1 MNLVFRLLW
10 VIITAFRRSKLGMME
25 ESVITLRVMPNDLD
39 TNIHMNNGRYLTIM
53 DLGRVDFIIR
63 SGMAKQLREQKWYP
77 VVGSAKISY
86 KRSLS
91 PFQRYE
97 LKTRVHG
104 WDEKWI
110 YLEQEFVVGDVLY
123 ARGIVK
129 TLFLKDGHKVPS
141 SQVTHAIGY
150 DGPSP
155 EINPADE
162 QALS

>member
-1 MNLVFRLLW
+1 MNLIFRLLW
-10 VIITAFRRSKLGMME
+10 VVIGAFRRSKLGMLD
-25 ESVITLRVMPNDLD
+25 ESVITLRVLPNDLD

-63 SGMAKQLREQKWYP
+63 SGMLKHLREQKWYP
-77 VVGSAKISY
+77 VVGSSKLSY

-91 PFQRYE
+91 PFQKYQ

-110 YLEQEFVVGDVLY
+110 YLEQEFVVDGVLY

-129 TLFLKDGHKVPS
+129 TIFLKDSNKIPS
-141 SQVTHAIGY
+141 SEVALRLGY
-150 DGPSP
+150 EGPSP

-162 QALS
+162 QALA